1 MKDVWGFSF
10 LGWIPDGHVAGIPD
24 TEHEG
29 PRGSVS
35 PHDGN
40 SMSRVASQHK
50 REHLFGIPCVPI
62 CQTSWISC
70 LQTTERSFQKQK
82 QVLGTVFSILYQPSV
97 TLREVLIKEGSQRKL
112 PRCDSGASTGP
123 PTWWHCWLV
132 SPGAMS
138 LADLHQSVWAYTPGV
153 HKRQMGLISLGYR
166 VYLDVEGL

>member
-10 LGWIPDGHVAGIPD
+10 LGWIPDGHAAGIPD

-70 LQTTERSFQKQK
+70 LQTTERSFRKQK

-97 TLREVLIKEGSQRKL
+97 TLREVLIKERSQRKL
-112 PRCDSGASTGP
+112 PRCDSGASMALP
-123 PTWWHCWLV
+123 PDGTAGLCLLERWALLTCI
-132 SPGAMS
+132 SPS
-138 LADLHQSVWAYTPGV
+138 EDTP
-153 HKRQMGLISLGYR
+153 RGYIKDR
-166 VYLDVEGL
+166 WDSFP